1 MDLTGTDV
9 IIVAVIAALVLAAVL
24 ALWLVDKRR

>member
-1 MDLTGTDV
+1 MDLSATDV
-9 IIVAVIAALVLAAVL
+9 VILAVIAALVLAAVL